1 MTSHLAK
8 NITQTAGVTN
18 IVLNNVFKLIPN
30 QATMRKNKSLYDCDL
45 IKFDS
50 ISGEI
55 KCTSKIDALNF
66 EVGSLKSEVGSW
78 KLEVGSRKSEV
89 GSRKSEVGSRKSEVG
104 SRKSEVGSR
113 KSEVGSRKSLL
124 GFRTNQKP
132 TFFLL
137 LMDTH
142 NFLLLHNRSLIINAQ
157 SFKWDTKWDKQVKP
171 K

>member
-30 QATMRKNKSLYDCDL
+30 QATMRKNKSLYDRDL

-66 EVGSLKSEVGSW
+66 AFGSLKSEVGSW
-78 KLEVGSRKSEV
+78 KLEVGSWKLEV
-89 GSRKSEVGSRKSEVG
+89 
-104 SRKSEVGSR
+104 
-113 KSEVGSRKSLL
+113 
-124 GFRTNQKP
+124 
-132 TFFLL
+132 
-137 LMDTH
+137 
-142 NFLLLHNRSLIINAQ
+142 
-157 SFKWDTKWDKQVKP
+157 
-171 K
+171 

>member
-30 QATMRKNKSLYDCDL
+30 QATMRKNKSLYDRDL

-78 KLEVGSRKSEV
+78 KSEVGSWKSEVGRRKSEV
-89 GSRKSEVGSRKSEVG
+89 GSRKSEVGSGKSEVPSRLSYKTYLAISREKNWQKNRGVKLCKLQADNSG
-104 SRKSEVGSR
+104 SH
-113 KSEVGSRKSLL
+113 
-124 GFRTNQKP
+124 T
-132 TFFLL
+132 
-137 LMDTH
+137 D
-142 NFLLLHNRSLIINAQ
+142 I
-157 SFKWDTKWDKQVKP
+157 
-171 K
+171 

>member
-1 MTSHLAK
+1 MGIFNFVFRYITTEREELPFERDGRLVRNLTSHLAK

-18 IVLNNVFKLIPN
+18 NVFKLILH
-30 QATMRKNKSLYDCDL
+30 QTTMRKNKSFYDSGK

-55 KCTSKIDALNF
+55 SCTSKIDALNF
-66 EVGSLKSEVGSW
+66 QVGSLKS
-78 KLEVGSRKSEV
+78 EVGSRKSEV

-124 GFRTNQKP
+124 GFRT
-132 TFFLL
+132 
-137 LMDTH
+137 
-142 NFLLLHNRSLIINAQ
+142 
-157 SFKWDTKWDKQVKP
+157 
-171 K
+171 